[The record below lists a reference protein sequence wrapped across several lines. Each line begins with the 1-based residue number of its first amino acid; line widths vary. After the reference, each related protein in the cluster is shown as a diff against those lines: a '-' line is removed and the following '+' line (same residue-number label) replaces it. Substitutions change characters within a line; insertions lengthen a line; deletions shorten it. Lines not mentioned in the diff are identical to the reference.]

1 MLRISGKT
9 IFILF
14 LLVTVAGNCLSAPTS
29 ITVQAV
35 ILSKSICKF
44 KTKGVAL
51 DFGLLDPVAAT
62 DVTRQTSIE
71 FVCNGS
77 ADPATFLIT
86 KDDGLNASG
95 PNGTRMQHSTTPAN
109 FIPYA
114 VNLNPTSGTVP
125 KSELQTLTVTGTIL
139 GNDYRNAI
147 AGTYADTVTLTINP

>member
-1 MLRISGKT
+1 M

-14 LLVTVAGNCLSAPTS
+14 LLVTIAGNCLSAPTT
-29 ITVQAV
+29 INVQAV

-44 KTKGVAL
+44 KTKGVDL

-62 DVTRQTSIE
+62 DVIRQTSIE

-109 FIPYA
+109 FIPYI

-147 AGTYADTVTLTINP
+147 VGIYADTVTLTINP

>member
-1 MLRISGKT
+1 M

-14 LLVTVAGNCLSAPTS
+14 LLFTIAGNCLSAPTS

-62 DVTRQTSIE
+62 DVTRQTTIN

-109 FIPYA
+109 FIAYT